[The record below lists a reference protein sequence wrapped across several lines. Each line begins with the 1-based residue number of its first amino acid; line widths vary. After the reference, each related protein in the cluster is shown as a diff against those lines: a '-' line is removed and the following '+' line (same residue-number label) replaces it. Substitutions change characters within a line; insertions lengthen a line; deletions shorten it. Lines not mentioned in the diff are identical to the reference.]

1 MRPRF
6 MNKETQNVLAT
17 GTISETTLVSSSKD
31 TAGDIEKDKQ
41 KYDPDME
48 KVC

>member
-6 MNKETQNVLAT
+6 MNKETQNLSA
-17 GTISETTLVSSSKD
+17 TISETTLVSPSKD